1 MDRSN
6 VLILHKQTYSKDA
19 IGQYTP
25 VISTS
30 QVFCN
35 LRSVSRSEWASAGQ
49 LGLKPELVATMF
61 AWDYHGE
68 EIAEIVTPMAS
79 VEASYLQSESGQL
92 LSSSQG
98 ALLMSEGGGANGT
111 PIKYGV
117 YRTYLLD
124 NEQIEL
130 YLERK
135 TGVTNG

>member
-6 VLILHKQTYSKDA
+6 VLVLHKQTYTQDA
-19 IGQYTP
+19 IGQFTP
-25 VISTS
+25 AVSTS

-35 LRSVSRSEWASAGQ
+35 IRSVSRSEWASAGQ
-49 LGLKPELVATMF
+49 MGLKPELVATMF

-68 EIAEIVTPMAS
+68 EIAELATPMAAVDDGS
-79 VEASYLQSESGQL
+79 PVSGTL
-92 LSSSQG
+92 
-98 ALLMSEGGGANGT
+98 
-111 PIKYGV
+111 YGV